1 MHTKRSSNSG
11 RIRMRSEAA
20 VGGTPMARSASPA
33 SSIATAS
40 SRAVKLRM
48 RRVMAGAASR
58 RRSTS
63 RGRKEGRVLRQTEGD
78 SRGRGAGAEGL
89 GELKRALDVRERA
102 AEEFGEVQRAR
113 RRLQARRAALIAGWV
128 RPMRAPARVT
138 LRSAMRASKATSR
151 LRSMPCKSMRWMAAH
166 NVNRL

>member
-1 MHTKRSSNSG
+1 
-11 RIRMRSEAA
+11 
-20 VGGTPMARSASPA
+20 MARSASPA

-113 RRLQARRAALIAGWV
+113 RRLQARRAAHEQLVPQQRPEAGQGRAHRRLGAADA
-128 RPMRAPARVT
+128 RPGPGDAALGHEGVEGDEQVEVD
-138 LRSAMRASKATSR
+138 AMQIHEMDGCT
-151 LRSMPCKSMRWMAAH
+151 
-166 NVNRL
+166 